1 MASKKLLE
9 SVASILAEY
18 RKGEIDPPDAAHV
31 NRWIL
36 QFDAQVHDPILK
48 EVQYVLERTYLTRRK
63 VNEFLKELSSHAELT
78 NGKPKKFWK
87 ETSVLKIQRN
97 GSSQKEMLQVL
108 GEIIKKEH
116 QVDIDA
122 SSQDGSVAVYI
133 DDAVFSGGHVR
144 GDLVEWITNKAPK
157 KVTLHIIVLA
167 YHSGGQWFAEQKIQE
182 AATGVGKE
190 VKLLWWR
197 IHQLEDRRAYINQSD
212 VLRPVKIPDHKLTQ
226 AYAKGLTDK
235 GYAPTLRAPGN
246 VGNAKFFSSEEGR
259 DLLEQQFLMKGTETR
274 NQSPFLNEYQR
285 PLGNMVLNTLGF
297 GSMIVTFRNCANNC
311 PLALWAGDPWN
322 PLCPRRTN

>member
-9 SVASILAEY
+9 SVASILADY
-18 RKGEIDPPDAAHV
+18 RKGEIEPPDASHV

-48 EVQYVLERTYLTRRK
+48 EVQYVLERTYLTRRTVK
-63 VNEFLKELSSHAELT
+63 EFLKELSSHPELT

-97 GSSQKEMLQVL
+97 GSSQKEMLQIL
-108 GEIIKKEH
+108 GEILKKEH

-122 SSQDGSVAVYI
+122 SSQDGDVAVYI
-133 DDAVFSGGHVR
+133 DDVVFGGGHVR

-157 KVTLHIIVLA
+157 KVTIHIVVLA
-167 YHSGGQWFAEQKIQE
+167 YHLLGQWYASQKIQE
-182 AATGVGKE
+182 AAANVGK
-190 VKLLWWR
+190 VVDLRWWR
-197 IHQLEDRRAYINQSD
+197 IHEIENRKAYINQSD
-212 VLRPVKIPDHKLTQ
+212 VLRPVKIPKHKLSES
-226 AYAKGLTDK
+226 YAKMLTDK
-235 GYAPTLRAPGN
+235 GFPPALRTPGS

-259 DLLEQQFLMKGTETR
+259 DLLEQQFLMKGTEIR
-274 NQSPFLNEYQR
+274 DRSPLLIEYQR
-285 PLGNMVLNTLGF
+285 PLGNMILNTFGF
-297 GSMIVTFRNCANNC
+297 GSMSVTFRNCANNC
-311 PLALWAGDPWN
+311 PLAIWAGDPWY